1 MGRTSTTMKNLIAL
15 SFAAML
21 VLSGCFTYE
30 RRTTAVV
37 DPAPATSVR
46 TVTVLPSGYVTR
58 TYRGVD
64 YYSYNNVYYRTY
76 PSGGYVVVPRP
87 W

>member
-1 MGRTSTTMKNLIAL
+1 MKTILAL
-15 SFAAML
+15 SLTSML
-21 VLSGCFTYE
+21 LLGGCFTYE
-30 RRTTAVV
+30 RRTAAVV
-37 DPAPATSVR
+37 EPVPTTSTVR
-46 TVTVLPSGYVTR
+46 TVTVLPTGYTTR

>member
-1 MGRTSTTMKNLIAL
+1 MKTFLAL
-15 SFAAML
+15 SL
-21 VLSGCFTYE
+21 SSLLLLSGCFTYE

-37 DPAPATSVR
+37 EPAPATTVR
-46 TVTVLPSGYVTR
+46 TVTVLPSGYTTR

-64 YYSYNNVYYRTY
+64 YYYHNNVYYRTY
-76 PSGGYVVVPRP
+76 PRGGYVVVPRP